1 MLQKKWFLYLTEFFA
16 GLSVMAVETG
26 ASRLLAPY
34 FSSSQ
39 IVWTIIIGTIM
50 IAMALGN
57 LWGGRTAD
65 KKPNPSWL
73 YLRILIAAVWI
84 ALIPVVGKYIIAFVA
99 MIMALIVSSNYL
111 VWASFLACILLFVFP
126 LMLLA
131 NTTPALVR
139 YVMDTAGDAGR
150 TVGRMNALNT
160 IGSIIG
166 TFLPTFVTIP
176 AMGTSLT
183 FICFAV
189 VLLLLSLLYFL
200 PFIIARASGWIKN
213 LVRCAVCTV
222 LVIAAGIVAP
232 MTGFAFWEKDV
243 YEDESIYNYL
253 KVTEDEREI
262 SLSTNVMIGVQS
274 VKMKKPG
281 LTGSYYD
288 YAMAAPYMS
297 DSLREGRSPRV
308 LILGLGSGT
317 YATECLCY
325 LPGCSVEGV
334 EIDQK
339 IVDLAYDRFDMPR
352 EVVSHTEDGRA
363 FLNLCRDKYDVIM
376 VDAYKDVTIPFQ
388 MSSVEFFEK
397 VKGCLSEGGVM
408 VVNLNMQ
415 SDKEGAINQ
424 YLCETIAS
432 VFDSVLSS
440 NCYDGGNRVVFAAAH
455 DRMESN
461 LNTTLP
467 DVKDAALRASLSVTR
482 SKFEAVEKGDHILTD
497 DKAPVEV
504 LGMKV
509 VNELIFDQLNAYKE
523 YYLKIFREKGLRGL
537 FEELTGN

>member
-1 MLQKKWFLYLTEFFA
+1 
-16 GLSVMAVETG
+16 
-26 ASRLLAPY
+26 
-34 FSSSQ
+34 
-39 IVWTIIIGTIM
+39 
-50 IAMALGN
+50 
-57 LWGGRTAD
+57 
-65 KKPNPSWL
+65 
-73 YLRILIAAVWI
+73 
-84 ALIPVVGKYIIAFVA
+84 
-99 MIMALIVSSNYL
+99 
-111 VWASFLACILLFVFP
+111 
-126 LMLLA
+126 
-131 NTTPALVR
+131 
-139 YVMDTAGDAGR
+139 
-150 TVGRMNALNT
+150 
-160 IGSIIG
+160 
-166 TFLPTFVTIP
+166 
-176 AMGTSLT
+176 
-183 FICFAV
+183 
-189 VLLLLSLLYFL
+189 
-200 PFIIARASGWIKN
+200 
-213 LVRCAVCTV
+213 
-222 LVIAAGIVAP
+222 
-232 MTGFAFWEKDV
+232 
-243 YEDESIYNYL
+243 
-253 KVTEDEREI
+253 
-262 SLSTNVMIGVQS
+262 MIGVQS

-325 LPGCSVEGV
+325 LPGCTVEGV

-467 DVKDAALRASLSVTR
+467 DVKDHALRASLSVTR
-482 SKFEAVEKGDHILTD
+482 SKFETVEKGDHILTD

-509 VNELIFDQLNAYKE
+509 VDELIFDQLNAYKE